1 MKRLVLTLTTVALF
15 GCVSPAQATSIT
27 YTEMFTAT
35 GTLGGI
41 PFTNALVT
49 LTMTGDTSDIV
60 GGDTFFYMVA
70 PLAVNVAD
78 VWTATFTDTIEVF
91 DNQAPIGIPAG
102 FAGFADRTMS
112 PRFAIMTTDDP
123 AFASYDLGSAIG
135 PVSNVPKFNPF
146 RPFPTTLGDFTL
158 RFLAGNSTFTATTSS
173 VPEPASIVLLAT
185 GFLAL
190 VGGRFRH
197 RRTTRLAK
205 KTV

>member
-1 MKRLVLTLTTVALF
+1 MVAVCSTLQPRCALFREPDDRKERLMKRLVLTLATVALF

-78 VWTATFTDTIEVF
+78 VWTATFTDTI
-91 DNQAPIGIPAG
+91 
-102 FAGFADRTMS
+102 
-112 PRFAIMTTDDP
+112 
-123 AFASYDLGSAIG
+123 
-135 PVSNVPKFNPF
+135 
-146 RPFPTTLGDFTL
+146 
-158 RFLAGNSTFTATTSS
+158 
-173 VPEPASIVLLAT
+173 
-185 GFLAL
+185 
-190 VGGRFRH
+190 
-197 RRTTRLAK
+197 
-205 KTV
+205 